1 MIWAV
6 AIGSAAGG
14 MARYLL
20 GGVVQRMSG
29 TTFPAWTLIV
39 NVTGS
44 LALGFLMRYLGEG
57 VTVSAEARAL
67 LTVGFCGGYTTFST
81 FSFEVVTL
89 FEQGDWRRASLYVIA
104 SVTLSL
110 MAMWAGMAL
119 ARAMIIAA
127 RDGAAMPR

>member
-20 GGVVQRMSG
+20 GGVMQRVSG
-29 TTFPAWTLIV
+29 TTFPASTLIV

-57 VTVSAEARAL
+57 VAVSAEARAL

-81 FSFEVVTL
+81 FSYETVTL
-89 FEQGDWRRASLYVIA
+89 FEQGDWRRGTLYVVA
-104 SVTLSL
+104 SVILSL
-110 MAMWAGMAL
+110 LAMWAGMAL
-119 ARAMIIAA
+119 ARTMILAA
-127 RDGAAMPR
+127 SNRAGMP

>member
-57 VTVSAEARAL
+57 VAVSAEARAL

>member
-6 AIGSAAGG
+6 ALGSAVGG
-14 MARYLL
+14 VARLLL
-20 GGVVQRMSG
+20 GGALQRVSG
-29 TTFPAWTLIV
+29 STFPVWTLVI

-81 FSFEVVTL
+81 FSFETMTM
-89 FEQGDWRRASLYVIA
+89 FEQGDWRRGSLYVVA

-110 MAMWAGMAL
+110 LAVGGGMAL
-119 ARAMIIAA
+119 ARAMI
-127 RDGAAMPR
+127 GAMRGRGGMLG

>member
-6 AIGSAAGG
+6 AIGSA
-14 MARYLL
+14 L
-20 GGVVQRMSG
+20 GGVTRFLLSGILQRGSG
-29 TTFPAWTLIV
+29 TTFPVWTLVI

-57 VTVSAEARAL
+57 VTVSAQVRAL

-81 FSFEVVTL
+81 FSYETVTL
-89 FEQGDWRRASLYVIA
+89 FTAGDWRRAASYVVS

-110 MAMWAGMAL
+110 IAVGIGVAA
-119 ARAMIIAA
+119 ARTLVEAA
-127 RDGAAMPR
+127 RDRAAMP

>member
-14 MARYLL
+14 VTRYLL
-20 GGVVQRMSG
+20 SGLVQRAVG
-29 TTFPAWTLIV
+29 TTFPVWTLII

-57 VTVSAEARAL
+57 VAVSAQTRAL

-81 FSFEVVTL
+81 FSFEAVTL
-89 FEQGDWRRASLYVIA
+89 FAQGDWRRGASYIAA

-110 MAMWAGMAL
+110 LAVGVGMAG
-119 ARAMIIAA
+119 ARSLIVAA
-127 RDGAAMPR
+127 RDGVLSP